1 MKWPATVGAV
11 RARPVQTRHKTDPTS
26 KEYVTRKAWREARL
40 HFCPAHPQGGCGF
53 HRNGTYPRVAPAGMR
68 IARYYCPKAK
78 ITYSLL
84 PDCLASRLS
93 GDLSA
98 VEEVVAHVERS
109 RSIEA
114 AADRP
119 RAPAVPPPSAARRGA
134 AAGGT
139 PNTKGGRPPL
149 PGGGNRRFQSPES
162 IRATRR
168 RRP

>member
-11 RARPVQTRHKTDPTS
+11 RARPVQTRHKTDLTS

-98 VEEVVAHVERS
+98 VEEGGAHGERR

-114 AADRP
+114 AADALRSL
-119 RAPAVPPPSAARRGA
+119 ALSLPSAVRWGRRRLGPGR
-134 AAGGT
+134 AGLLALVSLVPG
-139 PNTKGGRPPL
+139 L
-149 PGGGNRRFQSPES
+149 FGGG
-162 IRATRR
+162 
-168 RRP
+168 

>member
-11 RARPVQTRHKTDPTS
+11 RARPVQTRHKTDLTS

-53 HRNGTYPRVAPAGMR
+53 PRNGPYPRVAPAGMR

-98 VEEVVAHVERS
+98 VEEVGAHVERS

-114 AADRP
+114 AADALIQIIDRFFSDP
-119 RAPAVPPPSAARRGA
+119 IDEVTKFDFTNSSLRALVTLMP
-134 AAGGT
+134 
-139 PNTKGGRPPL
+139 
-149 PGGGNRRFQSPES
+149 
-162 IRATRR
+162 
-168 RRP
+168 

>member
-11 RARPVQTRHKTDPTS
+11 RARPVQTRHKTDLTS

-84 PDCLASRLS
+84 PDCLASRLF

-98 VEEVVAHVERS
+98 GGEGGGPPPFLW
-109 RSIEA
+109 
-114 AADRP
+114 RP
-119 RAPAVPPPSAARRGA
+119 RSSGGLARGVAGVSWPLAPAARFRPSCQAPAATS
-134 AAGGT
+134 GGLPT
-139 PNTKGGRPPL
+139 PNGGRPP
-149 PGGGNRRFQSPES
+149 P
-162 IRATRR
+162 RA
-168 RRP
+168 